1 VGLSNA
7 RMVLPHSLSRL
18 AHGTALACVLALPFV
33 SVAALPS
40 PALAQDAI
48 GANYQSDPNARM
60 LLQADEL
67 VYDRDVNTVTAQ
79 GKVRIEYDG
88 NHLVADKVTYN
99 QQTRRMTATGNVEI
113 VERDGNKIYSDHMDV
128 TDSFRDGFVN
138 GLRVETTDNTRF
150 AAESAERSNGEI
162 TTFNNGVYTACE
174 PCAKNPDKPVLWQI
188 KARKII
194 WNSTTKTVRF
204 EQGRFEFFGMP
215 LAWFPAFEMA
225 DPTVK
230 RKSGFLFP
238 GFSYKDD
245 LGIGIKNSY
254 FWALAPNYDLTLST
268 TGYTKQGFLTEAEW
282 RHRLENGTYNLRI
295 AGIHQM
301 KPEKFDAASVDRYE
315 DNRGMVASKGDFE
328 LNSRWRFGWDV
339 MAQTDRNFSR
349 TYSIE
354 GYNAQTQ
361 VSKIYL
367 TGVNHRN
374 YFDLNFY
381 RFNVQ
386 ESYPVTDAYKDYEMH
401 SKQPWVFPSLDYS
414 YTLPEPVYGGELNFN
429 TNLQV
434 LYRQNANYAGKFI
447 NVLENGRWVQQ
458 PNPYPRVPGFDGT
471 NARLTTEA
479 EWKRTFITPAGLVIT
494 PLLALRGD
502 AIGNNTNFNLADA
515 GYTDALVRS
524 EALRA
529 MATAGLELRWPI
541 LFSTTSSTHIIEPI
555 AQLYIRNNER
565 YAGELPNEDAQSFVF
580 DATNLFSRDKF
591 SGYDRVEGGTRA
603 NLGLRYS
610 GNFNNS
616 DWALYA
622 LGGQSFQLGGVNS
635 FGTSDFLNVGADSGL
650 QNARSDYVA
659 MIGTSN
665 STGLALAAR
674 GRFDK
679 DSFSVRRGE
688 LEAQQSW
695 QKLTVSA
702 QYAYIAPQPAYGYN
716 DLRQEVTGS
725 ATARINTN
733 WRVFGSGTYD
743 LVSETLVRASSGLA
757 YDDECFTYSM
767 NYVQTRNPGED
778 KASHGIGFN
787 ISLRTLGDIGS
798 GTQTF

>member
-1 VGLSNA
+1 MGLSNA
-7 RMVLPHSLSRL
+7 RMVLPHSFSRL
-18 AHGTALACVLALPFV
+18 ARGTALMCALALPFV
-33 SVAALPS
+33 SAAVLPS
-40 PALAQDAI
+40 SAQAQEAL
-48 GANYQSDPNARM
+48 GTEYQTDPNARM

-67 VYDRDVNTVTAQ
+67 VYDRDVSVVTAQ

-88 NHLVADKVTYN
+88 NRLVADQVTYN
-99 QQTRRMTATGNVEI
+99 QQTRRMTASGNVEI
-113 VERDGNKIYSDHMDV
+113 IERDGNRIYSDHIDV

-174 PCAKNPDKPVLWQI
+174 ACEKNPDKPVLWQI

-204 EQGRFEFFGMP
+204 ERGRFELFGMP
-215 LAWFPAFEMA
+215 LAYFPAFEMA

-238 GFSYKDD
+238 GFKYKED
-245 LGIGIKNSY
+245 LGFGIKNSY
-254 FWALAPNYDLTLST
+254 FWALAPNYDVTLST
-268 TGYTKQGFLTEAEW
+268 TAYTKQGFLTEAEW

-295 AGIHQM
+295 AGIHQN
-301 KPEKFDAASVDRYE
+301 KPEEFDLRTIDREE
-315 DNRGMVASKGDFE
+315 DNRGMVSSKGDFAI
-328 LNSRWRFGWDV
+328 NSRWRFGWDV

-349 TYSIE
+349 TYDIE
-354 GYNAQTQ
+354 GYSSATQ

-367 TGVNHRN
+367 TGVNNRN

-386 ESYPVTDAYKDYEMH
+386 ESILPDNPNEMH
-401 SKQPWVFPSLDYS
+401 SRQPWVFPSLDYS
-414 YTLPEPVYGGELNFN
+414 YTLPDSVYGGELNFN

-434 LYRQNANYAGKFI
+434 LYRKNANHTPD
-447 NVLENGRWVQQ
+447 NVA
-458 PNPYPRVPGFDGT
+458 YPRIPGFSGT
-471 NARLTTEA
+471 NMRLTQEA
-479 EWKRTFITPAGLVIT
+479 EWKRTFITPAGLIIT

-502 AIGNNTNFNLADA
+502 AIGANTNFDPTLAGFAADS
-515 GYTDALVRS
+515 VRS
-524 EALRA
+524 EAFRA

-541 LFSTTSSTHIIEPI
+541 LFSSTSSTHILEPI
-555 AQLYIRNNER
+555 AQVFMRNNER

-610 GNFNNS
+610 GNFDNS

-622 LGGQSFQLGGVNS
+622 LAGQSFQLGGVNS
-635 FGTSDFLNVGADSGL
+635 FGTSDFVNVGADSGL
-650 QNARSDYVA
+650 EDARSDYVA
-659 MIGTSN
+659 MIGTAN
-665 STGLALAAR
+665 STGLSLAAR

-679 DSFSVRRGE
+679 DDLDIKRGE
-688 LEAQQSW
+688 LEAQQSF
-695 QKLTVSA
+695 KRLTVSA
-702 QYAYIAPQPAYGYN
+702 QYAYIAPQPAYGYSEV
-716 DLRQEVTGS
+716 RQEIKGS

-733 WRVFGSGTYD
+733 WSVFGSGTYD
-743 LVSETLVRASSGLA
+743 LVSDTLVRASSGLA

-767 NYVQTRNPGED
+767 AYVQTRNPGED
-778 KASHGIGFN
+778 KASHSIGFN
-787 ISLRTLGDIGS
+787 ISFRTLGDIGS
-798 GTQTF
+798 GSQTF

>member
-1 VGLSNA
+1 MGLSNT
-7 RMVLPHSLSRL
+7 RMVLPQLLSRFSR
-18 AHGTALACVLALPFV
+18 GTALACVLALPFI
-33 SVAALPS
+33 SVAVMPS
-40 PALAQDAI
+40 PASAQEAL
-48 GANYQSDPNARM
+48 GANYQNDPNARM

-79 GKVRIEYDG
+79 GRVKIEYDG
-88 NHLVADKVTYN
+88 NRLVADKVTYN
-99 QQTRRMTATGNVEI
+99 QQTRRMTATGNVEV
-113 VERDGNKIYSDHMDV
+113 VERSGNKIYSDHMDV

-174 PCAKNPDKPVLWQI
+174 ACKKDPDKPVLWQI

-204 EQGRFEFFGMP
+204 ERGKFEFLGIP

-238 GFSYKDD
+238 GFAYKDD
-245 LGIGIKNSY
+245 LGFGIKNSY
-254 FWALAPNYDLTLST
+254 FWALAPNYDVTLSST
-268 TGYTKQGFLTEAEW
+268 YYTKQGFLTEAEW
-282 RHRLENGTYNLRI
+282 RHRLETGTYNLRI
-295 AGIHQM
+295 AGIHQA
-301 KPEKFDAASVDRYE
+301 KPGEFDVATVDRDV
-315 DNRGMVASKGDFE
+315 DNRGMVSSKGDFE
-328 LNSRWRFGWDV
+328 INSRWRYGWDI
-339 MAQTDRNFSR
+339 MAQSDRNFSR
-349 TYSIE
+349 TYNIE
-354 GYNAQTQ
+354 GYNGGTQ

-367 TGVNHRN
+367 TGINNRN

-386 ESYPVTDAYKDYEMH
+386 ESLLPDNPSEMH

-414 YTLPEPVYGGELNFN
+414 YTLPEPVYGGELNIN
-429 TNLQV
+429 TNLQA
-434 LYRQNANYAGKFI
+434 LYRQNSNFATPIGNQRF
-447 NVLENGRWVQQ
+447 
-458 PNPYPRVPGFDGT
+458 YPRVPGFGGT
-471 NARLTTEA
+471 NARLTSEA
-479 EWKRTFITPAGLVIT
+479 EWKRTYITPSGLVIT
-494 PLLALRGD
+494 PLLALRAD
-502 AIGNNTNFNLADA
+502 AIGANTNLDLSSA
-515 GYTDALVRS
+515 GYTDAVVRS

-541 LFSTTSSTHIIEPI
+541 LFSTTSATHIVEPI
-555 AQLYIRNNER
+555 AQIYVRNNER

-610 GNFNNS
+610 GSFNNS
-616 DWALYA
+616 DWSLYA
-622 LGGQSFQLGGVNS
+622 LAGQSFQLGGLNS
-635 FGTSDFLNVGADSGL
+635 YAASDFVNVGADSGL
-650 QNARSDYVA
+650 DSARSDYVA

-679 DSFSVRRGE
+679 DSLSVRRGE
-688 LEAQQSW
+688 LEVQQSW
-695 QKLTVSA
+695 QKLTLTA
-702 QYAYIAPQPAYGYN
+702 QYAYITPQPAYGYN
-716 DLRQEVTGS
+716 DLRQEVSGTAS
-725 ATARINTN
+725 AKINAN

-743 LVSETLVRASSGLA
+743 LVSSTLVRASSGLA
-757 YDDECFTYSM
+757 YDDECFTYM
-767 NYVQTRNPGED
+767 MAYTQTRNPGED
-778 KASHGIGFN
+778 KTSHGIGFN

-798 GTQTF
+798 GNQTF

>member
-1 VGLSNA
+1 
-7 RMVLPHSLSRL
+7 MVLPHSLLRL
-18 AHGTALACVLALPFV
+18 ARGTAMACVLALPFI

-40 PALAQDAI
+40 PASAQEAL

-60 LLQADEL
+60 LLQANEL

-113 VERDGNKIYSDHMDV
+113 VERDGNKIYSDHMDI

-204 EQGRFEFFGMP
+204 ERGRFEFFGMP

-238 GFSYKDD
+238 GFAYKDD
-245 LGIGIKNSY
+245 LGFGIKNSY
-254 FWALAPNYDLTLST
+254 FWALAPNYDVTLSST
-268 TGYTKQGFLTEAEW
+268 YYTKQGFLTEAEW

-295 AGIHQM
+295 AGIHQS
-301 KPEKFDAASVDRYE
+301 KPEEFSIDSIDRYE

-349 TYSIE
+349 TYGIE

-361 VSKIYL
+361 ISKIYL
-367 TGVNHRN
+367 TGVNNRN

-386 ESYPVTDAYKDYEMH
+386 ESYPVTDVYKDYEMH

-414 YTLPEPVYGGELNFN
+414 YTMPDPVYGGELNFN
-429 TNLQV
+429 ANLQA
-434 LYRQNANYAGKFI
+434 LYRQNANYTV
-447 NVLENGRWVQQ
+447 NPNNGL
-458 PNPYPRVPGFDGT
+458 PYYARIPGFSGT
-471 NARLTTEA
+471 NVRLTTEA

-502 AIGNNTNFNLADA
+502 AISANTNFDPASA

-555 AQLYIRNNER
+555 AQLYVRNNER

-635 FGTSDFLNVGADSGL
+635 YGTSDFVNVGADSGL
-650 QNARSDYVA
+650 QDARSDYVA

-679 DSFSVRRGE
+679 ESFSVQRGE

-702 QYAYIAPQPAYGYN
+702 QYAYIAPQPAYGYS
-716 DLRQEVTGS
+716 DLRQEVTGA
-725 ATARINTN
+725 ATARVNTN

-743 LVSETLVRASSGLA
+743 MVSETLVRASAGLA

-767 NYVQTRNPGED
+767 AYVQTRNPKVEGIEN
-778 KASHGIGFN
+778 KPSHSIGFN

-798 GTQTF
+798 GNQTF

>member
-1 VGLSNA
+1 MGLSNA

-18 AHGTALACVLALPFV
+18 ARGTAMVCILALPFI

-40 PALAQDAI
+40 SASAQDAL
-48 GANYQSDPNARM
+48 GVDYQSDPNARM

-88 NHLVADKVTYN
+88 NHLVADRVTYN

-113 VERDGNKIYSDHMDV
+113 VERDGNRIYSDHIDV

-174 PCAKNPDKPVLWQI
+174 PCEKNPDKPVLWQI

-204 EQGRFEFFGMP
+204 ERGQFEFLGMP

-238 GFSYKDD
+238 GFAYKDN
-245 LGIGIKNSY
+245 LGFGIKNSY
-254 FWALAPNYDLTLST
+254 FWALAPNYDVTLST
-268 TGYTKQGFLTEAEW
+268 TAYTKQGFLTEAEW

-295 AGIHQM
+295 AGIHQN
-301 KPEKFDAASVDRYE
+301 KPEEFDLNTVDREE
-315 DNRGMVASKGDFE
+315 DNRGMIASKGDFA

-349 TYSIE
+349 TYNIE
-354 GYNAQTQ
+354 GYSASTQ

-367 TGVNHRN
+367 TGINNRN

-386 ESYPVTDAYKDYEMH
+386 ESLPSNHAREMH

-429 TNLQV
+429 ANLQA
-434 LYRQNANYAGKFI
+434 LYRQNATHTENPRNSFPYYA
-447 NVLENGRWVQQ
+447 
-458 PNPYPRVPGFDGT
+458 RVPGFSGT
-471 NARLTTEA
+471 NVRLTTEA

-502 AIGNNTNFNLADA
+502 AIGANTNFNLADA

-555 AQLYIRNNER
+555 AQLYVRNNER

-635 FGTSDFLNVGADSGL
+635 YGTSDFVNVGADSGL
-650 QNARSDYVA
+650 QDARSDYVA

-679 DSFSVRRGE
+679 DSFSVQRGE
-688 LEAQQSW
+688 LEAQKSW
-695 QKLTVSA
+695 RKLTVSTR
-702 QYAYIAPQPAYGYN
+702 YAYIAPQPAYGYN

-725 ATARINTN
+725 ATARITTN

-743 LVSETLVRASSGLA
+743 MVSETLVRASSGLA

-767 NYVQTRNPGED
+767 AYVQTRNPGED
-778 KASHGIGFN
+778 KPSHSIGFN

-798 GTQTF
+798 GSQTLN

>member
-1 VGLSNA
+1 
-7 RMVLPHSLSRL
+7 MVLPRFLSRL
-18 AHGTALACVLALPFV
+18 SRGTALACVLALPFI
-33 SVAALPS
+33 SVATMPV
-40 PALAQDAI
+40 LAQEQDAL
-48 GANYQSDPNARM
+48 GANYQADPNARM

-88 NHLVADKVTYN
+88 NRLVADTVTYN
-99 QQTRRMTATGNVEI
+99 QQTRRMTASGNVEV

-174 PCAKNPDKPVLWQI
+174 ACENDPDKPVLWQI

-194 WNSTTKTVRF
+194 WNSTTKRVRF
-204 EQGRFEFFGMP
+204 ERARFEFLGMP

-238 GFSYKDD
+238 EFGYKDE
-245 LGIGIKNSY
+245 LGYHAKASY
-254 FWALAPNYDLTLST
+254 FWALAPNYDLTVSGS
-268 TGYTKQGFLTEAEW
+268 GYTSQGFLGEAEW
-282 RHRLENGTYNLRI
+282 RHRLENGQYNLRI
-295 AGIHQM
+295 AGIHQN
-301 KPEKFDAASVDRYE
+301 KPDEFNARTVDRE
-315 DNRGMVASKGDFE
+315 ETNRGMIASKGDFAI
-328 LNSRWRFGWDV
+328 NSRWRYGWDV
-339 MAQTDRNFSR
+339 MAQTDHNFSR
-349 TYSIE
+349 TYSID
-354 GYNAQTQ
+354 GYSGSTQ

-367 TGVNHRN
+367 TGIDKRN

-386 ESYPVTDAYKDYEMH
+386 ESLLPDSPNEMH
-401 SKQPWVFPSLDYS
+401 SKQPWVLPSLDYS
-414 YTLPEPVYGGELNFN
+414 YTLPEPVYGGELNIN

-434 LYRQNANYAGKFI
+434 LYRDNSNYTNPYFDSQNKI
-447 NVLENGRWVQQ
+447 
-458 PNPYPRVPGFDGT
+458 PNPYSRIPGFGGT
-471 NARLTTEA
+471 NARLTSEA
-479 EWKRTFITPAGLVIT
+479 EWKRTFITPSGLVIT
-494 PLLALRGD
+494 PLLALRAD
-502 AIGNNTNFNLADA
+502 AIGVNTSLDPQSLGGGFADA
-515 GYTDALVRS
+515 IVRS

-529 MATAGLELRWPI
+529 MATAGLEVRWPI
-541 LFSTTSSTHIIEPI
+541 LFSTTSSTHILEPI
-555 AQLYIRNNER
+555 AQIYMRNNER
-565 YAGELPNEDAQSFVF
+565 YAGQLPNEDAQSFVF

-610 GNFNNS
+610 GNFDNS

-622 LGGQSFQLGGVNS
+622 TVGQSFQLGGLNS
-635 FGTSDFLNVGADSGL
+635 YAASDFVNVGRDSGL
-650 QNARSDYVA
+650 DEARSDYVA

-665 STGLALAAR
+665 SRGLALAAR

-679 DSFSVRRGE
+679 GDLSIKRGE
-688 LEAQQSW
+688 VEAQQNWS
-695 QKLTVSA
+695 KLSLNA
-702 QYAYIAPQPAYGYN
+702 QYAYIAPQPAYGYSRV
-716 DLRQEVTGS
+716 RQEVSGG
-725 ATARINTN
+725 ATVRVNEN

-743 LVSETLVRASSGLA
+743 LVSDTLVRASSGLA
-757 YDDECFTYSM
+757 YDDECFTYTMS
-767 NYVQTRNPGED
+767 YIQTRNPDKG
-778 KASHGIGFN
+778 KASHGFGIQ
-787 ISLRTLGDIGS
+787 ISLRTLGDIG
-798 GTQTF
+798 TPARTF

>member
-1 VGLSNA
+1 MGLSNA

-18 AHGTALACVLALPFV
+18 ARGTALACVLALPFI

-40 PALAQDAI
+40 PASAQDAL
-48 GANYQSDPNARM
+48 ASNYESDPNARM

-67 VYDRDVNTVTAQ
+67 VYDRDINTVTAQ

-113 VERDGNKIYSDHMDV
+113 VERDGNKIYSEHMDV

-194 WNSTTKTVRF
+194 WNSATKTVRF
-204 EQGRFEFFGMP
+204 EHGRFEFFGMP
-215 LAWFPAFEMA
+215 LAYFPAFEMA

-245 LGIGIKNSY
+245 LGVGIKNSY
-254 FWALAPNYDLTLST
+254 FWALAPNYDVTLST
-268 TGYTKQGFLTEAEW
+268 TAYTKQGFLTEAEW

-295 AGIHQM
+295 AGIHQN
-301 KPEKFDAASVDRYE
+301 KPGEFDVNTVDREE
-315 DNRGMVASKGDFE
+315 DNRGMVASKGDFN

-349 TYSIE
+349 TYSLD
-354 GYNAQTQ
+354 GYGAETQ

-367 TGVNHRN
+367 TGINNRN

-386 ESYPVTDAYKDYEMH
+386 ESLLSDNPNEMH

-414 YTLPEPVYGGELNFN
+414 YTMPEPVYGGELNFN

-434 LYRQNANYAGKFI
+434 LYRQNANYTPLGTRF
-447 NVLENGRWVQQ
+447 
-458 PNPYPRVPGFDGT
+458 PRVPGFDGS

-502 AIGNNTNFNLADA
+502 AIGANTNFNLADA

-555 AQLYIRNNER
+555 AQLYVRNNER

-603 NLGLRYS
+603 NLGVRYS

-635 FGTSDFLNVGADSGL
+635 YGTSDFVNVGADSGL
-650 QNARSDYVA
+650 QDARSDYVA

-679 DSFSVRRGE
+679 DSFAVQRGE
-688 LEAQQSW
+688 IEAQQSW

-702 QYAYIAPQPAYGYN
+702 QYAYIAPQPAYGYS
-716 DLRQEVTGS
+716 DLRQEITGS

-743 LVSETLVRASSGLA
+743 MVSETLVRASSGLA

-767 NYVQTRNPGED
+767 AYVQTRNPGDD
-778 KASHGIGFN
+778 KASHSVGFN

-798 GTQTF
+798 GNQTF

>member
-1 VGLSNA
+1 MGSSNT
-7 RMVLPHSLSRL
+7 RMVLPCLFSRY
-18 AHGTALACVLALPFV
+18 ARGTALACVLALPFI
-33 SVAALPS
+33 SVAAMSS
-40 PALAQDAI
+40 PALAQEQNAL

-88 NHLVADKVTYN
+88 NRLVANKVTYN
-99 QQTRRMTATGNVEI
+99 QQTRRMTASGNVEV

-174 PCAKNPDKPVLWQI
+174 ACEKDPDKPVLWQI

-194 WNSTTKTVRF
+194 WNSATKKVRF
-204 EQGRFEFFGMP
+204 ERARFEFLGMP

-238 GFSYKDD
+238 GFKYKDE
-245 LGIGIKNSY
+245 LGYGIKNSY
-254 FWALAPNYDLTLST
+254 FWALAPNYDVTLST
-268 TGYTKQGFLTEAEW
+268 TAYTKQGFLTEAEW

-295 AGIHQM
+295 AGIHQN
-301 KPEKFDAASVDRYE
+301 KPGEFDALTVDREE
-315 DNRGMVASKGDFE
+315 DNRGMIASKGDFQI
-328 LNSRWRFGWDV
+328 NSRWRYGWDV

-349 TYSIE
+349 TYGLE
-354 GYNAQTQ
+354 GYSGSTQ

-367 TGVNHRN
+367 TGIDNRN

-386 ESYPVTDAYKDYEMH
+386 ESILPGRDGEMN
-401 SKQPWVFPSLDYS
+401 SRQPWVFPSLDYS
-414 YTLPEPVYGGELNFN
+414 YTLPEPVYGGELNIN

-434 LYRQNANYAGKFI
+434 LYR
-447 NVLENGRWVQQ
+447 ENSNFGVAADGTAAQFARI
-458 PNPYPRVPGFDGT
+458 PGFNGT

-479 EWKRTFITPAGLVIT
+479 EWKRTFITPSGLVIT
-494 PLLALRGD
+494 PLLALRAD
-502 AIGNNTNFNLADA
+502 AIGVNTSLNPADPNGANF
-515 GYTDALVRS
+515 TDAIVRS

-529 MATAGLELRWPI
+529 MATAGLEVRWPI
-541 LFSTTSSTHIIEPI
+541 LFSTTSSTHILEPI
-555 AQLYIRNNER
+555 AQIYMRNNER
-565 YAGELPNEDAQSFVF
+565 YAGQLPNEDAQSFVF

-603 NLGLRYS
+603 NLGVRYS
-610 GNFNNS
+610 GNFDNS

-622 LGGQSFQLGGVNS
+622 LAGQSFQLGGVNS
-635 FGTSDFLNVGADSGL
+635 YAQSDFVNVGRDSGL
-650 QNARSDYVA
+650 EEARSDYVA
-659 MIGTSN
+659 MIGASN
-665 STGLALAAR
+665 SRGLAIAAR

-679 DSFSVRRGE
+679 DTLEVKRGE
-688 LEAQQSW
+688 VEAQQSW
-695 QKLTVSA
+695 SKLTLTA
-702 QYAYIAPQPAYGYN
+702 QYAYIAPQPAYGYS
-716 DLRQEVTGS
+716 DIRQEVSGS
-725 ATARINTN
+725 ASARVNEN

-743 LVSETLVRASSGLA
+743 LVSDTLVRASSGLA
-757 YDDECFTYSM
+757 YDDECFTYTM
-767 NYVQTRNPGED
+767 AYTQTRNPGED
-778 KASHGIGFN
+778 KASHGFGIN

-798 GTQTF
+798 GSQTF

>member
-1 VGLSNA
+1 MGLSNT
-7 RMVLPHSLSRL
+7 RMVLPHTLSRL
-18 AHGTALACVLALPFV
+18 ARGTALACVLALPFV
-33 SVAALPS
+33 SVAILSS
-40 PALAQDAI
+40 PAQAQDALS
-48 GANYQSDPNARM
+48 ANYQSDPNARM

-88 NHLVADKVTYN
+88 NRLVADKVTYN

-113 VERDGNKIYSDHMDV
+113 VERDGNRIYSDHIDV

-150 AAESAERSNGEI
+150 VTESAERSNGEI
-162 TTFNNGVYTACE
+162 TTFNNGAYTACE

-194 WNSTTKTVRF
+194 WNSATKTVRF
-204 EQGRFEFFGMP
+204 ERGRFELFGMP
-215 LAWFPAFEMA
+215 LAYLPAFEMA

-238 GFSYKDD
+238 GFAYKDD
-245 LGIGIKNSY
+245 LGFGIKNSY

-268 TGYTKQGFLTEAEW
+268 TAYTKQGFLTEAEW
-282 RHRLENGTYNLRI
+282 RHRLENGEYDFRI
-295 AGIHQM
+295 AGIHQL
-301 KPEKFDAASVDRYE
+301 KPEEFGVATIDRE
-315 DNRGMVASKGDFE
+315 KTNRGMVASKGNFDI
-328 LNSRWRFGWDV
+328 NSRWHFGWDV
-339 MAQTDRNFSR
+339 LAQTDHNFSR
-349 TYSIE
+349 TYEIQ

-367 TGVNHRN
+367 TGINNRN

-386 ESYPVTDAYKDYEMH
+386 ESYLAGDPNEMY

-414 YTLPEPVYGGELNFN
+414 YTMPEPVYGGELNF
-429 TNLQV
+429 TANLQA
-434 LYRQNANYAGKFI
+434 LYRKNADYTNPFI
-447 NVLENGRWVQQ
+447 SVDENGSWVTK
-458 PNPYPRVPGFDGT
+458 PNPYPRIPGFSGT
-471 NARLTTEA
+471 NLRFTSEA
-479 EWKRTFITPAGLVIT
+479 EWKRTFITPSGLVIT

-502 AIGNNTNFNLADA
+502 AIRVDTNFDPANA
-515 GYTDALVRS
+515 GFTDAVVRS

-541 LFSTTSSTHIIEPI
+541 LFSTTSSTHILEPV
-555 AQLYIRNNER
+555 AQIFVRNNER
-565 YAGELPNEDAQSFVF
+565 YAGQLPNEDAQSFVF
-580 DATNLFSRDKF
+580 DASNLFSRDKF

-610 GNFNNS
+610 GNFKDS

-622 LGGQSFQLGGVNS
+622 LGGQSFQLGGLNS
-635 FGTSDFLNVGADSGL
+635 YAASDFVNVGADSSL
-650 QNARSDYVA
+650 EDARSDYVA

-674 GRFDK
+674 GRFGK
-679 DSFSVRRGE
+679 DDFAVQRGE
-688 LEAQQSW
+688 FEAQQSW
-695 QKLTVSA
+695 GKLTVSG
-702 QYAYIAPQPAYGYN
+702 QYAYIAPQPAYGYS

-743 LVSETLVRASSGLA
+743 LVSDTLVRASSGLA
-757 YDDECFTYSM
+757 YNDECFTYSM
-767 NYVQTRNPGED
+767 AYIQTHNPGDE
-778 KASHGIGFN
+778 KASHSVGFT
-787 ISLRTLGDIGS
+787 ISLRTLGDFGNGS
-798 GTQTF
+798 QTF

>member
-1 VGLSNA
+1 MGLSNT
-7 RMVLPHSLSRL
+7 RMVLPRFLSRL
-18 AHGTALACVLALPFV
+18 ERGTALACVLALPFV
-33 SVAALPS
+33 SVAFIPS
-40 PALAQDAI
+40 PVLAQDAL

-88 NHLVADKVTYN
+88 NRLVADQVTYN
-99 QQTRRMTATGNVEI
+99 QQTRRMTATGNVEVI
-113 VERDGNKIYSDHMDV
+113 ERDGNKIYSDHMDV

-174 PCAKNPDKPVLWQI
+174 ACENDPDKPVLWQI

-194 WNSTTKTVRF
+194 WNSATKKVRF
-204 EQGRFEFFGMP
+204 ERARFEFLGIP

-238 GFSYKDD
+238 GFKYKDE
-245 LGIGIKNSY
+245 LGFGVKNSY
-254 FWALAPNYDLTLST
+254 FWALAPNYDVTLST
-268 TGYTKQGFLTEAEW
+268 TAFTKQGFLTEAEW

-295 AGIHQM
+295 AGIHQN
-301 KPEKFDAASVDRYE
+301 KPGEFDANTVDNE
-315 DNRGMVASKGDFE
+315 ETNRGMIASKGDFE
-328 LNSRWRFGWDV
+328 INSRWRYGWDV

-349 TYSIE
+349 TYEIE
-354 GYNAQTQ
+354 GYSGSTQ

-367 TGVNHRN
+367 TGIDNRN

-386 ESYPVTDAYKDYEMH
+386 ESLLPDNENEMN
-401 SKQPWVFPSLDYS
+401 SRQPWVLPSVDYS
-414 YTLPEPVYGGELNFN
+414 YTLPEPVYGGELNIN

-434 LYRQNANYAGKFI
+434 LYRENANFGATDVSG
-447 NVLENGRWVQQ
+447 NASQ
-458 PNPYPRVPGFDGT
+458 YPRIPGFSGT

-479 EWKRTFITPAGLVIT
+479 EWKRTFITPSGLVIT
-494 PLLALRGD
+494 PLLALRAD
-502 AIGNNTNFNLADA
+502 AIGNNTNFDPASASDSLAGA
-515 GYTDALVRS
+515 IVRS

-529 MATAGLELRWPI
+529 MATAGLEVRWPI
-541 LFSTTSSTHIIEPI
+541 LFSTTSSTHILEPI
-555 AQLYIRNNER
+555 AQIYMRNNER
-565 YAGELPNEDAQSFVF
+565 YAGELANEDAQSFVF

-610 GNFNNS
+610 GNFDRS

-622 LGGQSFQLGGVNS
+622 TAGQSFHLGGLNS
-635 FGTSDFLNVGADSGL
+635 YAQSDFVNVGSNSGL
-650 QNARSDYVA
+650 EDARSDYVA

-665 STGLALAAR
+665 ARGLALAAR

-679 DSFSVRRGE
+679 DDFSLQRGE
-688 LEAQQSW
+688 LEAEQNWS
-695 QKLTVSA
+695 KLSLNA
-702 QYAYIAPQPAYGYN
+702 QYAYIAPQPAYGYS
-716 DLRQEVTGS
+716 DVRQEVSGG
-725 ATARINTN
+725 ATVRVNEN

-757 YDDECFTYSM
+757 YDDECFTYTM
-767 NYVQTRNPGED
+767 AYTQTRNPGED
-778 KASHGIGFN
+778 KASHGFGVT

-798 GTQTF
+798 GSQTF

>member
-1 VGLSNA
+1 
-7 RMVLPHSLSRL
+7 MVLPRFLSRL
-18 AHGTALACVLALPFV
+18 SRGTALACVLALPFI
-33 SVAALPS
+33 SVATI
-40 PALAQDAI
+40 PALAQEQDAL
-48 GANYQSDPNARM
+48 GANYQTDPNARM

-88 NHLVADKVTYN
+88 NRLVADKVTYN
-99 QQTRRMTATGNVEI
+99 QQTRRMTASGNVEV

-174 PCAKNPDKPVLWQI
+174 ACENDPDKPVLWQI

-194 WNSTTKTVRF
+194 WNSATKKVRF
-204 EQGRFEFFGMP
+204 ERARFEFLGMP

-238 GFSYKDD
+238 QFGYKDE
-245 LGIGIKNSY
+245 LGYHAKASY
-254 FWALAPNYDLTLST
+254 FWALAPNYDLTVSG
-268 TGYTKQGFLTEAEW
+268 TGFTKQGFLGEAEW
-282 RHRLENGTYNLRI
+282 RHRLENGEYNLRI

-301 KPEKFDAASVDRYE
+301 KPGEFNDDTVDRYE
-315 DNRGMVASKGDFE
+315 DNRGMVASKGDFAI
-328 LNSRWRFGWDV
+328 NSRWRYGWDV
-339 MAQTDRNFSR
+339 MAQSDHNFSR
-349 TYSIE
+349 TYNIE
-354 GYNAQTQ
+354 GYSAETQ
-361 VSKIYL
+361 VSKFYL
-367 TGVNHRN
+367 TGIDNRN

-386 ESYPVTDAYKDYEMH
+386 ESLLPDSPYEMH
-401 SKQPWVFPSLDYS
+401 SKQPWVLPSLDYS
-414 YTLPEPVYGGELNFN
+414 YTLPEPVYGGELNIN

-434 LYRQNANYAGKFI
+434 LYRDGDDFGLDQNGNIAA
-447 NVLENGRWVQQ
+447 
-458 PNPYPRVPGFDGT
+458 YPRIPGFGGT
-471 NARLTTEA
+471 NARLTSEA
-479 EWKRTFITPAGLVIT
+479 EWKRTFITPSGLVIT
-494 PLLALRGD
+494 PLLALRAD
-502 AIGNNTNFNLADA
+502 AIGTNTNFDSATAGFADA
-515 GYTDALVRS
+515 IVRS

-529 MATAGLELRWPI
+529 MATAGLEVRWPI
-541 LFSTTSSTHIIEPI
+541 LFSSTSSTHILEPI
-555 AQLYIRNNER
+555 AQIYMRNNER

-610 GNFNNS
+610 GNFDRS

-622 LGGQSFQLGGVNS
+622 TAGQSFQLGGLNS
-635 FGTSDFLNVGADSGL
+635 YAQSDFVNVGRESGL
-650 QNARSDYVA
+650 EEARSDYVA

-665 STGLALAAR
+665 SRGFALAAR
-674 GRFDK
+674 GRFDR
-679 DSFSVRRGE
+679 DDLSVKRGE
-688 LEAQQSW
+688 VEAHQNWS
-695 QKLTVSA
+695 KLSLNA
-702 QYAYIAPQPAYGYN
+702 QYAYIAPQPAYGYSEV
-716 DLRQEVTGS
+716 RQEVSGGT
-725 ATARINTN
+725 TVRMNEN

-743 LVSETLVRASSGLA
+743 LVSDTLVRGSAGLA
-757 YDDECFTYSM
+757 YDDECFTYVM
-767 NYVQTRNPGED
+767 AYTQTRNPGED
-778 KASHGIGFN
+778 KASHGFGLQ
-787 ISLRTLGDIGS
+787 ISLRTLGDIGTGS
-798 GTQTF
+798 GGF

>member
-1 VGLSNA
+1 
-7 RMVLPHSLSRL
+7 MVLPHSFSRL
-18 AHGTALACVLALPFV
+18 ARGTALACVLALPFV

-40 PALAQDAI
+40 PALAQDALA
-48 GANYQSDPNARM
+48 ANYKSDPNARM

-67 VYDRDVNTVTAQ
+67 VYDRDVNVVTAKGQ
-79 GKVRIEYDG
+79 VRIEYDG
-88 NHLVADKVTYN
+88 NRLVADQVTYN

-113 VERDGNKIYSDHMDV
+113 VERDGNRIYSDHIDV

-194 WNSTTKTVRF
+194 WNSATKTVRF
-204 EQGRFEFFGMP
+204 ERGRFELFGMP
-215 LAWFPAFEMA
+215 LAYFPAFEMA

-245 LGIGIKNSY
+245 LGFGIKNSY
-254 FWALAPNYDLTLST
+254 FWALAPNYDVTLST
-268 TGYTKQGFLTEAEW
+268 TAYMKQGFLTEAEW
-282 RHRLENGTYNLRI
+282 RHRLENGTYDFRI
-295 AGIHQM
+295 AGIHQN
-301 KPEKFDAASVDRYE
+301 KPEEFDVNTVDREE

-328 LNSRWRFGWDV
+328 INSRWRFGWDI

-349 TYSIE
+349 TYNIE
-354 GYNAQTQ
+354 GYNSGTQ

-367 TGVNHRN
+367 RGINNRN

-386 ESYPVTDAYKDYEMH
+386 ESLLSDNLREMH

-414 YTLPEPVYGGELNFN
+414 YTLPDPVYGGELNF
-429 TNLQV
+429 TSNLQV
-434 LYRQNANYAGKFI
+434 LYRRNANYTPAVRDKNNNLIG
-447 NVLENGRWVQQ
+447 
-458 PNPYPRVPGFDGT
+458 PAYPRVPGFDGT
-471 NARLTTEA
+471 NVRLTSEV

-502 AIGNNTNFNLADA
+502 AISANSNFNLIDA

-541 LFSTTSSTHIIEPI
+541 LFSSTSSTHIIEPI

-610 GNFNNS
+610 GNFDNS

-635 FGTSDFLNVGADSGL
+635 FGTSDFLNIGADSGL
-650 QNARSDYVA
+650 EDARSDYVA

-679 DSFSVRRGE
+679 DSFDIERGE

-695 QKLTVSA
+695 KKLTVSA
-702 QYAYIAPQPAYGYN
+702 RYAYIAPQPAYGYN
-716 DLRQEVTGS
+716 DLRQEVTGQ
-725 ATARINTN
+725 ATAKINTN
-733 WRVFGSGTYD
+733 WRVFGSSTYD
-743 LVSETLVRASSGLA
+743 LVSDTLVRGSAGLA

-767 NYVQTRNPGED
+767 AYVQTRNPRRDGRD
-778 KASHGIGFN
+778 NDPSHSISFN

-798 GTQTF
+798 GSQSF

>member
-1 VGLSNA
+1 MGLSNA

-18 AHGTALACVLALPFV
+18 ARGTALACVLALPFI

-40 PALAQDAI
+40 PASAQDAL
-48 GANYQSDPNARM
+48 ASNYESDPNARM

-113 VERDGNKIYSDHMDV
+113 VERDGNKIYSEHMDV

-194 WNSTTKTVRF
+194 WNSTTKKVRF
-204 EQGRFEFFGMP
+204 EHGRFEFFGMP
-215 LAWFPAFEMA
+215 LAYFPAFEMA

-245 LGIGIKNSY
+245 LGFGIKNSY
-254 FWALAPNYDLTLST
+254 FWALAPNYDVTLST
-268 TGYTKQGFLTEAEW
+268 TAYTKQGFLTEAEW

-295 AGIHQM
+295 AGIHQN
-301 KPEKFDAASVDRYE
+301 KPEEFDLNTTDREE

-349 TYSIE
+349 TYDIE
-354 GYNAQTQ
+354 GYSQGTQ

-367 TGVNHRN
+367 RGINNRN

-386 ESYPVTDAYKDYEMH
+386 ESLLSNNLREMH

-414 YTLPEPVYGGELNFN
+414 YTLPDPVYGGELNF
-429 TNLQV
+429 TSNLQV
-434 LYRQNANYAGKFI
+434 LYRENTNYSTNRRGGIPDF
-447 NVLENGRWVQQ
+447 
-458 PNPYPRVPGFDGT
+458 PRIPGFEGT
-471 NARLTTEA
+471 NVRLTSEA

-502 AIGNNTNFNLADA
+502 AIGANTNFNPTDA

-541 LFSTTSSTHIIEPI
+541 LFSSTSSTHIIEPI

-603 NLGLRYS
+603 NLGVRYS

-622 LGGQSFQLGGVNS
+622 LGGQSFQLGGLNS
-635 FGTSDFLNVGADSGL
+635 FGTSDFVNVGADSGL
-650 QNARSDYVA
+650 EDARSDYVA

-679 DSFSVRRGE
+679 DSFSVERGE
-688 LEAQQSW
+688 LEAQQNW
-695 QKLTVSA
+695 KKLSLSA
-702 QYAYIAPQPAYGYN
+702 RYAYIAPQPAYGYS

-725 ATARINTN
+725 ATARITPN

-743 LVSETLVRASSGLA
+743 MVSETLVRASAGLA

-767 NYVQTRNPGED
+767 AYLQTRNPSRVDD
-778 KASHGIGFN
+778 KPSHSIGFN

-798 GTQTF
+798 GNQTF

>member
-1 VGLSNA
+1 MGLSNA

-18 AHGTALACVLALPFV
+18 ARGTALACVLALPFI

-40 PALAQDAI
+40 PASAQDAL
-48 GANYQSDPNARM
+48 ASNYESDPNARM

-67 VYDRDVNTVTAQ
+67 VYDRDINTVTAQ

-113 VERDGNKIYSDHMDV
+113 VERDGNKIYSEHMDV

-204 EQGRFEFFGMP
+204 EHGRFEFFGMP
-215 LAWFPAFEMA
+215 LAYFPAFEMA

-245 LGIGIKNSY
+245 LGFGIKNSY
-254 FWALAPNYDLTLST
+254 FWALAPNYDVTLSST
-268 TGYTKQGFLTEAEW
+268 YYTKQGFLTEAEW
-282 RHRLENGTYNLRI
+282 GHRLENGTYNLRI
-295 AGIHQM
+295 AGIHQN
-301 KPEKFDAASVDRYE
+301 KPGEFDVNTVDREE
-315 DNRGMVASKGDFE
+315 DNRGMVASKGDFN

-349 TYSIE
+349 TYSLD
-354 GYNAQTQ
+354 GYGAETQ

-367 TGVNHRN
+367 TGINNRN

-386 ESYPVTDAYKDYEMH
+386 ESLLSDNPNEMH

-414 YTLPEPVYGGELNFN
+414 YTMPEPVYGGELNFN

-434 LYRQNANYAGKFI
+434 LYRQNANYTPAIRDASGNLI
-447 NVLENGRWVQQ
+447 GPR
-458 PNPYPRVPGFDGT
+458 YPRVPGFDGT

-502 AIGNNTNFNLADA
+502 AIGANTNFNLADA

-555 AQLYIRNNER
+555 AQLYVRNNER

-603 NLGLRYS
+603 NLGVRYS

-635 FGTSDFLNVGADSGL
+635 YGTSDFVNVGADSGL
-650 QNARSDYVA
+650 QDARSDYVA

-679 DSFSVRRGE
+679 DSFAVQRGE

-702 QYAYIAPQPAYGYN
+702 QYAYIAPQPAYGYS
-716 DLRQEVTGS
+716 DLRQEITGS

-743 LVSETLVRASSGLA
+743 MVSETLVRASSGLA

-767 NYVQTRNPGED
+767 AYVQTRNPGDD
-778 KASHGIGFN
+778 KASHSVGFN

-798 GTQTF
+798 GNQTF